1 MAVIGITKDVNKMA
15 YDIIGNV
22 NDSLENGIKDVV
34 VSDGVQNVKTNTDG
48 YYELKTEKTKLTF
61 TKSGYNVNT
70 YDLTKFKN
78 PSSINVDVT
87 LTTATP
93 KGGNTDSNSRLS
105 KKTMIYIGVGL
116 VVLVGG
122 FFIYKKYKK

>member
-1 MAVIGITKDVNKMA
+1 MA